1 MPGAD
6 YLARCEREAD
16 NVEGR
21 RERMHAVNPLYVLR
35 NYLAQKAI
43 EAAEAGITVKCDG
56 CIRC

>member
-1 MPGAD
+1 
-6 YLARCEREAD
+6 
-16 NVEGR
+16 
-21 RERMHAVNPLYVLR
+21 MHAVNPLYVLR